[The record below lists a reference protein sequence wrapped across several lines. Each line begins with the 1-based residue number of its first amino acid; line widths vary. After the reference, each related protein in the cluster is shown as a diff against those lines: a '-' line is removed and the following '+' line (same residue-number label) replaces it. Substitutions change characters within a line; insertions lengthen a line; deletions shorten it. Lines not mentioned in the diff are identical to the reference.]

1 MKKLLGTE
9 KQVIW
14 AEKLRVDAL
23 LESND
28 FCDFVKN
35 KYVQFISEIDESE
48 FFIDNRSIRISCASL
63 VTEDILNIVISA
75 AESVKMSGDTEDIY
89 EATILIKNLNE
100 LFQNNSKQFSRDRL
114 NFYELNECIQYNR
127 DVLKALKK

>member
-1 MKKLLGTE
+1 MEKLLGTE

-14 AEKLRVDAL
+14 AEKLRADAL

-35 KYVQFISEIDESE
+35 KYVQFISEIDECE

-100 LFQNNSKQFSRDRL
+100 LFQNNSKQFSKNTL
-114 NFYELNECIQYNR
+114 NFYELNDCLQYNR
-127 DVLKALKK
+127 DVLNALKK